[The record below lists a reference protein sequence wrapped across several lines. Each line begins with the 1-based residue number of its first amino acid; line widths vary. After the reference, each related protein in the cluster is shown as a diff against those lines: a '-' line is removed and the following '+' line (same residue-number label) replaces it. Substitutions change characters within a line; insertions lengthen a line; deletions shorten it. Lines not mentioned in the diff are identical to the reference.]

1 MFWRAAQASIVRN
14 TSASTLQNYI
24 MVARIMFGQAAQ
36 DPNTSTYMVLINP
49 NTSTSFTSH
58 GWAGR
63 LVFRNLRVEQKNV
76 FRCNHADDDE

>member
-1 MFWRAAQASIVRN
+1 MVLHGH
-14 TSASTLQNYI
+14 TSASNLQNYI
-24 MVARIMFGQAAQ
+24 MVAPIMFRRAAQ
-36 DPNTSTYMVLINP
+36 DPNTSTYMVLIDL

-63 LVFRNLRVEQKNV
+63 LVFRNLRVELKNV